1 MAGVLG
7 GCQSLHTD
15 SMDETLGLPTETA
28 VRVALRTQQ
37 VIAHETGV
45 HRTVDP
51 LAGSYYVES
60 LTDQME
66 SDANDI
72 ISEIDGLGGVVDGIH
87 KGYFRRSIAEASY
100 RFGQEM
106 EAGDRIIVGVN
117 AYPEGNED
125 AQVELLQI
133 PHTVE
138 TIQCERLETFL
149 KNRDD
154 DAATSALEAI
164 RNAARTDK
172 NVMPSLVEASLARCT
187 LGEMVQAMAD
197 VFGRYSGGPE
207 W

>member
-1 MAGVLG
+1 
-7 GCQSLHTD
+7 
-15 SMDETLGLPTETA
+15 
-28 VRVALRTQQ
+28 
-37 VIAHETGV
+37 
-45 HRTVDP
+45 
-51 LAGSYYVES
+51 
-60 LTDQME
+60 
-66 SDANDI
+66 
-72 ISEIDGLGGVVDGIH
+72 
-87 KGYFRRSIAEASY
+87 
-100 RFGQEM
+100 M

-133 PHTVE
+133 PHSVE

-149 KNRDD
+149 KDRDD

-164 RNAARTDK
+164 RNAARTDE

>member
-37 VIAHETGV
+37 ILAHETGV
-45 HRTVDP
+45 HRTADP
-51 LAGSYYVES
+51 LAGSYFVES
-60 LTDQME
+60 LTNQME

-72 ISEIDGLGGVVDGIH
+72 IQEIDGLGGVVQGIH

-117 AYPEGNED
+117 EYPDGNED
-125 AQVELLQI
+125 NQVELLQI
-133 PHTVE
+133 PHSVE
-138 TIQCERLETFL
+138 TNQCKRLEKFL
-149 KNRDD
+149 HDRNDD
-154 DAATSALEAI
+154 DAMSALEAI
-164 RNAARTDK
+164 RNAARNDE
-172 NVMPSLVEASLARCT
+172 NVMQSLVDGSLARCT

-197 VFGRYSGGPE
+197 VFGRYGGGPE

>member
-1 MAGVLG
+1 
-7 GCQSLHTD
+7 
-15 SMDETLGLPTETA
+15 MDETLGLPTETA

-37 VIAHETGV
+37 ILAHETGV

-51 LAGSYYVES
+51 LAGSYFVES

-66 SDANDI
+66 SDANKLMA
-72 ISEIDGLGGVVDGIH
+72 EIDDLGGVVQGIH

-117 AYPEGNED
+117 AYPDGNDD
-125 AQVELLQI
+125 AQVNLLQI
-133 PHTVE
+133 PHSVE
-138 TIQCERLETFL
+138 TNQCERLNDFL
-149 KNRDD
+149 KSRDD
-154 DAATSALEAI
+154 DAAMTALDTI
-164 RNAARTDK
+164 RETARNDQ
-172 NVMPSLVEASLARCT
+172 NVMTSLVEASLARCT

-197 VFGRYSGGPE
+197 VFGRYGGGPE